1 METDSLLF
9 SKSSNVLP
17 QFSETASEVEEPK
30 LYRRRWVMLAILTL
44 LTAENLTQWL
54 FYSAISNI
62 VEYHF
67 NVSSFPAQLLSL
79 NNLAI
84 IMVFGLP
91 ATYIVNKTTLKS
103 GCLISG
109 LLSLIALWVKFF
121 GAGKDGFT
129 LSLCGQILASL
140 GTCFVLP
147 LPAQLASIWFGIY
160 ERSLATS
167 IAASGLSVG
176 MGSAYLF
183 AVQFVPD
190 VTSHTKIQ
198 DGLRKSILVQA
209 MLCSTT
215 IIAAV
220 ILFDNV
226 PPSPPS
232 PSQAAVSAEQQTRPP
247 FVDSLRELF
256 SNTSFLLTAL
266 TFGAVS
272 GVLYAFFSLLSNDI
286 LDNYN
291 IDEDMIGWMGLIGS
305 IAGIPGML
313 GAGFWLDRTKTFKKS
328 FIACASLIFLT
339 SLSFTIAIKYNSPI
353 GVLFV
358 IVGLFGFLT
367 AALTTMGF
375 LLGAEL
381 TYPVPEMLSS
391 GVLLTCGQ
399 MFGVLVL
406 GITSYTVTAISS
418 EFVNWF
424 NAAICLFAV
433 LVTPF
438 IKSDFRRL
446 AEDSVLSSHTIVG
459 SSSDKE

>member
-9 SKSSNVLP
+9 PKPANVLP
-17 QFSETASEVEEPK
+17 QFNETASQEEPK

-67 NVSSFPAQLLSL
+67 AVSSFPAQLLSL

-84 IMVFGLP
+84 IMIFGLP
-91 ATYIVNKTTLKS
+91 AAFVINKTTLKS

-109 LLSLIALWVKFF
+109 LLSLIALWIKFF
-121 GAGKDGFT
+121 GAGRNGFA

-140 GTCFVLP
+140 GTCFVLS

-167 IAASGLSVG
+167 IAASGLSFG

-190 VTSHTKIQ
+190 VESHTKIQ
-198 DGLRKSILVQA
+198 DGIRKSILVQA

-226 PPSPPS
+226 PPTPPS
-232 PSQAAVSAEQQTRPP
+232 PSQAAVSTDDQTKPS
-247 FVDSLRELF
+247 FLTSLKELLG
-256 SNTSFLLTAL
+256 NTSFVLTGL

-272 GVLYAFFSLLSNDI
+272 GVLYAFFSLLSDI
-286 LDNYN
+286 VLDNY
-291 IDEDMIGWMGLIGS
+291 DVSEKLVGWVGFIGS
-305 IAGIPGML
+305 VIGIPGML
-313 GAGFWLDRTKTFKKS
+313 LAGFWLDRTKTYKKS
-328 FIACASLIFLT
+328 FVACSGFIFITSLAFTLAVKYNAPIEVIFL
-339 SLSFTIAIKYNSPI
+339 
-353 GVLFV
+353 
-358 IVGLFGFLT
+358 IVALFGFLT

-381 TYPVPEMLSS
+381 TYPVPEISSS

-406 GITSYTVTAISS
+406 GITSYTVASISS

-424 NAAICLFAV
+424 NTGICLAAF
-433 LVTPF
+433 LITPF
-438 IKSDFRRL
+438 IKPDFRRL
-446 AEDSVLSSHTIVG
+446 KEDSILSSHTIIATN
-459 SSSDKE
+459 SDK

>member
-9 SKSSNVLP
+9 SKSSNALA
-17 QFSETASEVEEPK
+17 QFSETASVEEPK

-62 VEYHF
+62 TEYHF
-67 NVSSFPAQLLSL
+67 GVSSFPAQCLSL

-84 IMVFGLP
+84 IMIFGLP
-91 ATYIVNKTTLKS
+91 ATFIINRTTLKS

-109 LLSLIALWVKFF
+109 LLSLIALWIKFF
-121 GAGKDGFT
+121 GAGKDGFA
-129 LSLCGQILASL
+129 LSLCGQIFASF

-190 VTSHTKIQ
+190 VQDHTKIE
-198 DGLRKSILVQA
+198 DGIRKSILVQA

-232 PSQAAVSAEQQTRPP
+232 PSQAAVSTDEQVRPP
-247 FVDSLRELF
+247 YLHSLREAL
-256 SNTSFLLTAL
+256 SNTSFVLTGL

-272 GVLYAFFSLLSNDI
+272 GVLYAFFSLLSDII
-286 LDNYN
+286 LDNYGV
-291 IDEDMIGWMGLIGS
+291 DEDVVGWIGFIGS
-305 IAGIPGML
+305 IIGIAGML
-313 GAGFWLDRTKTFKKS
+313 GAGCWLDRTKTYKKS
-328 FIACASLIFLT
+328 FMGCSGLIF
-339 SLSFTIAIKYNSPI
+339 FTCLGFTLAVKYNAPI
-353 GVLFV
+353 SVLYV
-358 IVGLFGFLT
+358 LVGLFGFST

-381 TYPVPEMLSS
+381 TYPVPEIVSS
-391 GVLLTCGQ
+391 GALLTSGQ
-399 MFGVLVL
+399 AFGVLVL
-406 GITSYTVTAISS
+406 GITSYTVAAVSS

-424 NAAICLFAV
+424 NTGICLLAF

-446 AEDSVLSSHTIVG
+446 AEDSIASSSTIVAT
-459 SSSDKE
+459 SSGKE

>member
-9 SKSSNVLP
+9 SKSSNGLP
-17 QFSETASEVEEPK
+17 SFSETESEAQPK

-62 VEYHF
+62 IEYHF
-67 NVSSFPAQLLSL
+67 SISSFPAQLLSL

-84 IMVFGLP
+84 IMIFGLP

-109 LLSLIALWVKFF
+109 LLSLIALWIKFF
-121 GAGKDGFT
+121 GAGKDGFA

-167 IAASGLSVG
+167 VAASGLSVG

-183 AVQFVPD
+183 AVQFVPE

-232 PSQAAVSAEQQTRPP
+232 PSQAAVSSEQQTRPR

-256 SNTSFLLTAL
+256 SNTSFFLTAL

-286 LDNYN
+286 LDNYDV
-291 IDEDMIGWMGLIGS
+291 DEDILGWMGLIGS

-328 FIACASLIFLT
+328 FIACANLIFLT
-339 SLSFTIAIKYNSPI
+339 SLAFTISIKYTAPI

-381 TYPVPEMLSS
+381 TYPVPEIMSS

-424 NAAICLFAV
+424 NTGICLFAA

-438 IKSDFRRL
+438 IKPDFRRL
-446 AEDSVLSSHTIVG
+446 AEDSVISSNTIIG

>member
-9 SKSSNVLP
+9 PKSGNGVASP
-17 QFSETASEVEEPK
+17 GETASHDEPK

-62 VEYHF
+62 TEYHYG
-67 NVSSFPAQLLSL
+67 VSSFPAQLLSL

-84 IMVFGLP
+84 IMFFGLP
-91 ATYIVNKTTLKS
+91 ATFIVNKTTLKS

-109 LLSLIALWVKFF
+109 LLSLVALWIKFF
-121 GAGKDGFT
+121 GAGKNGFG
-129 LSLCGQILASL
+129 LALLGQILASF
-140 GTCFVLP
+140 GTCFVLS

-167 IAASGLSVG
+167 VAASGLSFG
-176 MGSAYLF
+176 MGGAYLF

-190 VTSHTKIQ
+190 VESHTKIE
-198 DGLRKSILVQA
+198 DGIHKSILIQA

-232 PSQAAVSAEQQTRPP
+232 PSQAAVSTDEQARPP
-247 FVDSLRELF
+247 FLTSLRELL
-256 SNTSFLLTAL
+256 SNTSFLLTGL

-272 GVLYAFFSLLSNDI
+272 GVLYAFFSLLSDII
-286 LDNYN
+286 LDNY
-291 IDEDMIGWMGLIGS
+291 DVTEKLVGWVGFIGS
-305 IAGIPGML
+305 VIGIPGML
-313 GAGFWLDRTKTFKKS
+313 FAGFLLDRTKAFKKS
-328 FIACASLIFLT
+328 FVACTFLIFLT
-339 SLSFTIAIKYNSPI
+339 CLTFTLSVKFNAPI
-353 GVLFV
+353 GLLFV
-358 IVGLFGFLT
+358 IVGVFGFLT

-381 TYPVPEMLSS
+381 TYPVPEIMSS

-406 GITSYTVTAISS
+406 GITSYTVAAISS

-424 NAAICLFAV
+424 NTAIVFFAFV
-433 LVTPF
+433 ITPF

-446 AEDSVLSSHTIVG
+446 AEDSVA
-459 SSSDKE
+459 SSSAIIGLSTD

>member
-9 SKSSNVLP
+9 SKSSNGLP
-17 QFSETASEVEEPK
+17 SFSEAGSEEPPK
-30 LYRRRWVMLAILTL
+30 LYRRRWIMLAILTL

-62 VEYHF
+62 IEYHF
-67 NVSSFPAQLLSL
+67 NISSFPVQLLSL

-84 IMVFGLP
+84 IMIFGLP

-109 LLSLIALWVKFF
+109 LLSLIALWIKFF
-121 GAGKDGFT
+121 GAGKGGFA
-129 LSLCGQILASL
+129 LSLCGQVLASL

-147 LPAQLASIWFGIY
+147 LPAQLASIWFGIH

-167 IAASGLSVG
+167 VAASGLSVG

-190 VTSHTKIQ
+190 VPSHTKIQ

-232 PSQAAVSAEQQTRPP
+232 PSQAAVSTEQQTRSR
-247 FVDSLRELF
+247 FVNSLRELF

-272 GVLYAFFSLLSNDI
+272 GVLYAFFSLLSDVI
-286 LDNYN
+286 LDNYDV
-291 IDEDMIGWMGLIGS
+291 DEKIIGWMGFIGS

-328 FIACASLIFLT
+328 FITCASLIFLT
-339 SLSFTIAIKYNSPI
+339 SLAFTISVKYTAPI

-381 TYPVPEMLSS
+381 TYPVPEILSS
-391 GVLLTCGQ
+391 GVLLTCAQ

-418 EFVNWF
+418 GFVNGF
-424 NAAICLFAV
+424 NTTICLFAA

-438 IKSDFRRL
+438 IKPDFRRL
-446 AEDSVLSSHTIVG
+446 AEDIITSSNTIVG

>member
-9 SKSSNVLP
+9 PKSGNGVASFN
-17 QFSETASEVEEPK
+17 ETASQNEPK

-62 VEYHF
+62 TERHF
-67 NVSSFPAQLLSL
+67 GVSSFPAQLLSL

-84 IMVFGLP
+84 IMIFGLP
-91 ATYIVNKTTLKS
+91 AAFIVNKTTLKS
-103 GCLISG
+103 ACLISG
-109 LLSLIALWVKFF
+109 LLSLVALWIKFF
-121 GAGKDGFT
+121 GAGKDGFG
-129 LSLCGQILASL
+129 LALCGQILASF

-167 IAASGLSVG
+167 VAASGLSFG
-176 MGSAYLF
+176 MGSAFLF

-190 VTSHTKIQ
+190 VQSHTRIA
-198 DGLRKSILVQA
+198 DGIHKSILIQA

-232 PSQAAVSAEQQTRPP
+232 PSQAAVSADDQAKPP
-247 FVDSLRELF
+247 FLDSLRQLL
-256 SNTSFLLTAL
+256 SNTSFVLTAL

-272 GVLYAFFSLLSNDI
+272 GVLYAFFSLLSDI
-286 LDNYN
+286 ILANYN
-291 IDEDMIGWMGLIGS
+291 EDEKDVGWVGFSGS
-305 IAGIPGML
+305 VVGIPGML
-313 GAGFWLDRTKTFKKS
+313 LAGFLLDRTKAFKKS
-328 FIACASLIFLT
+328 FVACSCLILLT
-339 SLSFTIAIKYNSPI
+339 YFAFTISIKFRAPF
-353 GVLFV
+353 GVLCV
-358 IVGLFGFLT
+358 IVLIFGFLT
-367 AALTTMGF
+367 AALTSMGF

-381 TYPVPEMLSS
+381 TYPVPEIMSS

-399 MFGVLVL
+399 LFGVLVL
-406 GITSYTVTAISS
+406 GITSYTIKAISS

-424 NAAICLFAV
+424 NTCILLFAFMM
-433 LVTPF
+433 TPF
-438 IKSDFRRL
+438 IKSEYRRL
-446 AEDSVLSSHTIVG
+446 AEDCIASSRSIVSASG
-459 SSSDKE
+459 D

>member
-1 METDSLLF
+1 
-9 SKSSNVLP
+9 
-17 QFSETASEVEEPK
+17 
-30 LYRRRWVMLAILTL
+30 MLAILTL

-62 VEYHF
+62 IEYHF
-67 NVSSFPAQLLSL
+67 SVASFPAQLLSL

-84 IMVFGLP
+84 IMIFGLP
-91 ATYIVNKTTLKS
+91 AAFIVNKTTLKS

-121 GAGKDGFT
+121 GAGKDGFA

-147 LPAQLASIWFGIY
+147 LPAQLASIWFGIF

-167 IAASGLSVG
+167 IAASGLSFG
-176 MGSAYLF
+176 MGAAYLF

-190 VTSHTKIQ
+190 VQSHTQIQ
-198 DGLRKSILVQA
+198 DGIRKSILVQA

-232 PSQAAVSAEQQTRPP
+232 PSQAAVSADEQTKPP
-247 FVDSLRELF
+247 FIDSLRELF

-272 GVLYAFFSLLSNDI
+272 GVLYAFFSLLSDDV

-291 IDEDMIGWMGLIGS
+291 VDEDIVGWMGFIGS

-313 GAGFWLDRTKTFKKS
+313 LAGFWLDRTKMFKKS
-328 FIACASLIFLT
+328 FIACTSLIFLT
-339 SLSFTIAIKYNSPI
+339 CLTFTLLVKYNAPI

-381 TYPVPEMLSS
+381 TYPVPEIMSS
-391 GVLLTCGQ
+391 GTLLTCGQ

-424 NAAICLFAV
+424 NTAICLFA
-433 LVTPF
+433 LSVTPF

-446 AEDSVLSSHTIVG
+446 AEDSVISSNTIVA
-459 SSSDKE
+459 SSSERE

>member
-1 METDSLLF
+1 METDSLIF
-9 SKSSNVLP
+9 PKSSNGLTPVG
-17 QFSETASEVEEPK
+17 QTESVEEPR

-62 VEYHF
+62 TEYHF
-67 NVSSFPAQLLSL
+67 GVSSFPAQLLSL

-84 IMVFGLP
+84 IMIFGLP
-91 ATYIVNKTTLKS
+91 AAFIINKTTLKS

-109 LLSLIALWVKFF
+109 LLSLIALWIKFF
-121 GAGKDGFT
+121 GAGKGGFG

-140 GTCFVLP
+140 GTCFVLS

-190 VTSHTKIQ
+190 VESHTKIQ
-198 DGLRKSILVQA
+198 DGIRKSILVQA

-232 PSQAAVSAEQQTRPP
+232 PSQAAVGTDQQSRP
-247 FVDSLRELF
+247 FLDSLRDLM
-256 SNTSFLLTAL
+256 SNTSFVLTGL

-272 GVLYAFFSLLSNDI
+272 GVLYAFFSLLSDI
-286 LDNYN
+286 VLDNYD
-291 IDEDMIGWMGLIGS
+291 IAEKEVGWIGFVGS
-305 IAGIPGML
+305 VIGIPGML
-313 GAGFWLDRTKTFKKS
+313 LAGFWLDRTKTFKKS
-328 FIACASLIFLT
+328 FIACSGLIFITCLA
-339 SLSFTIAIKYNSPI
+339 FTIAVKFTAPI
-353 GVLFV
+353 GVIFV
-358 IVGLFGFLT
+358 IVCLFGFLT

-381 TYPVPEMLSS
+381 TYPVPEITSS

-406 GITSYTVTAISS
+406 GITSYTVSAISS
-418 EFVNWF
+418 EFVNWL
-424 NAAICLFAV
+424 NTGITLFAFV
-433 LVTPF
+433 ITAF
-438 IKSDFRRL
+438 IKPDFRRL
-446 AEDSVLSSHTIVG
+446 AEDSVISSKSIIG
-459 SSSDKE
+459 SCSEQE